1 MDSRQKRVSML
12 VAGLL
17 VRPFRMRADEHPLT
31 YSRIA
36 VVCLLRER

>member
-1 MDSRQKRVSML
+1 ML

-17 VRPFRMRADEHPLT
+17 VRPFRVRADEHPYL
-31 YSRIA
+31 RIA